1 MSRNLFVGVEMGEAT
16 GIWGEQTRDAV
27 TSCSF
32 PHDKELLAQH
42 GSTAEVEKPGVD
54 GQKRSFLDF
63 QEIHDD

>member
-1 MSRNLFVGVEMGEAT
+1 MGEAT